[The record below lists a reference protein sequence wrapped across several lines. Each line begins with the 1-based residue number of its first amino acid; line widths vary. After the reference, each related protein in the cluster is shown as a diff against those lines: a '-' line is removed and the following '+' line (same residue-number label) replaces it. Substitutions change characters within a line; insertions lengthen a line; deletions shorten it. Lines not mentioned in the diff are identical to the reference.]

1 MALGESHMSGLPPK
15 TLHLT
20 NFFHAASGGIGSFY
34 RALFAHANRVGR
46 EMRLVAPDE
55 QSGCEL
61 VGAFGKLYTVR
72 ATRSPWIDSRYRIL
86 FPIGANG
93 RELASILRAEQPR
106 ILEVSDKYSMPY
118 VSGMVR
124 KKMISGVRRPTEI
137 ATSHER
143 LDDNV
148 AAHIDGGGLGRGF
161 ARWYMRRIYF
171 AQFDH
176 HIANS
181 EYTAAELAPASVGHT
196 TRRGV
201 WVCPMGVDADYFTP
215 GSEWRPPG
223 KRLLYAGRLAR
234 EKNVTLLL
242 DMLAALPGEF
252 TLEVAGDG
260 PEREAFG
267 LRARRQFGDR
277 VTMRGFIA
285 SREEYRELLRSADV
299 FVHPNP
305 REPFGIGPLEAMAC
319 GVPVVAP
326 ESGGVLTYASARNA
340 WLSPAAAE
348 AFARAVR
355 NVLNDDEQ
363 RRGRCREARA
373 TAERHNWSIIA
384 ARFFELLDTLHFAG
398 FAGLSVAPI
407 GAAIDAWVQARGAM
421 ATACVARVNP

>member
-1 MALGESHMSGLPPK
+1 MNRVPPK

-20 NFFHAASGGIGSFY
+20 NFFHAASGGISAFY

-46 EMRLVAPDE
+46 EMRLVAPAE
-55 QSGCEL
+55 QSGCEP
-61 VGAFGKLYTVR
+61 VGALGRLYTVR
-72 ATRSPWIDSRYRIL
+72 APRSPWIDSRYRIL

-93 RELASILRAEQPR
+93 REVAAILRAEQPR

-124 KKMISGVRRPTEI
+124 KNMIRGVLRPTEI

-148 AAHIDGGGLGRGF
+148 AAHVDPGGLGRRF

-181 EYTAAELAPASVGHT
+181 EYTASELAPASVGHT

-215 GSEWRPPG
+215 GSDERAPG
-223 KRLLYAGRLAR
+223 MRLLYAGRLAR

-242 DMLAALPGEF
+242 DTLAALPPEF
-252 TLEVAGDG
+252 SLEVAGDG

-267 LRARRQFGDR
+267 RRARQRFGHR
-277 VTMRGFIA
+277 VVMRGFIA
-285 SREEYRELLRSADV
+285 SRDEYRELLRSTDV

-326 ESGGVLTYASARNA
+326 DSGGVLAYASARNA
-340 WLSPAAAE
+340 WLSPAAPE
-348 AFARAVR
+348 PFARAVR
-355 NVLNDDEQ
+355 DVLSDEGV
-363 RRGRCREARA
+363 RRRKCREARA
-373 TAERHNWSIIA
+373 TAEQHNWSIVA

-407 GAAIDAWVQARGAM
+407 GAAIDAWTRQRSAVQ
-421 ATACVARVNP
+421 TACVARVHS